1 MLSQDTP
8 AWMSSLGA
16 ERRLGLRRR
25 DDRRFAR
32 RDRELEAARRI
43 TEALGQ
49 HLTIDALVERAILT
63 VLDVVGAEGGSIL
76 LASHETE
83 ELIFHHFVGPKPVAW
98 GTAMPWDQG
107 LAGEVFHSNLP
118 IIIHDVSADL
128 RHYKGIDE
136 LTGYQTH
143 DLMALPLKRWEG
155 EPIGVLEVV
164 NKREGQF
171 DQEDLS
177 LLSIISALTAIAI
190 ERARLFQEAKLAE
203 IARLVGDI
211 GHDIK
216 NMLMP
221 IICGT
226 GLLESEVQDLLRTEP
241 LPPDKAQAMTDLT
254 AEVTL
259 MVRHSTRRIQDR
271 MKEIAECVKGRS
283 SPPNFAPCEIRQV
296 IKVVFETLNWVA
308 DEKRVALRC
317 EGLDQL
323 PTILADE
330 HRLFNAFY
338 NLVNNAIPEVPP
350 GGSVTVTGR
359 PAPEADSVLLEF
371 RDTGRGM
378 VPEVRDSLFTTRVRS
393 TKSGGTGLGTK
404 IVKDVVDAHGGAI
417 SVTSELGVGTTFSL
431 RLPLQPLPGG
441 PCL

>member
-1 MLSQDTP
+1 MDVSKDLLAREAIRQQLCNYGRGVD
-8 AWMSSLGA
+8 
-16 ERRLGLRRR
+16 
-25 DDRRFAR
+25 R
-32 RDRELEAARRI
+32 RDRELLRSVWHEDG
-43 TEALGQ
+43 T
-49 HLTIDALVERAILT
+49 
-63 VLDVVGAEGGSIL
+63 LDYSMPGVTTPDQLIEL
-76 LASHETE
+76 LWSTDEPT
-83 ELIFHHFVGPKPVAW
+83 
-98 GTAMPWDQG
+98 
-107 LAGEVFHSNLP
+107 
-118 IIIHDVSADL
+118 DVWL
-128 RHYKGIDE
+128 H
-136 LTGYQTH
+136 
-143 DLMALPLKRWEG
+143 P
-155 EPIGVLEVV
+155 
-164 NKREGQF
+164 
-171 DQEDLS
+171 
-177 LLSIISALTAIAI
+177 LTAIAI

-241 LPPDKAQAMTDLT
+241 LPPSKAQAMTDLS

-308 DEKRVALRC
+308 DEKRVVLRC

-350 GGSVTVTGR
+350 GGSVTVRGR
-359 PAPEADSVLLEF
+359 PAPQADSVLLEF

-417 SVTSELGVGTTFSL
+417 SVSSELGVGTTFSL
-431 RLPLQPLPGG
+431 RLPLQPLPRG